1 MTPRC
6 IGKAALAAAAL
17 ALALSAAACQTAP
30 PDLVAQSGGGDEAA
44 SLDSFDLRLLALR
57 ISYDEV
63 ARAALQSE
71 LDRAAAR
78 PGLNRRFEARVT
90 AQKAEAAYLAH
101 DNAGARRLSDAAAAL
116 SEAEERVWLVRA
128 ELEND
133 QGRHLAVIEQ
143 GLARAD
149 SRARLLCERG
159 EALLRAGRFAEAA
172 QDLDE
177 GLRGLP
183 ADYRG
188 LYGQD
193 RERAFT
199 LAQAARDST
208 GPLSARPENL
218 PAQLTMRSMVEIAAS
233 GTRFLSSLSSKA
245 NPSFDDLRPGLTEG
259 KLLLDPAAAPEAP
272 LTRKAVAWFLWGIA
286 AREEH
291 NPSLLTRYRLKYA
304 TSPVPDVSTLDPWF
318 DSCLGAVE
326 REIMDLPDG
335 TNFRP
340 DDHVTGIE
348 YAAMLSRLK
357 KLYK

>member
-1 MTPRC
+1 MTRRHF
-6 IGKAALAAAAL
+6 GKGALAAGTL
-17 ALALSAAACQTAP
+17 AVLLAAASCRTVP
-30 PDLVAQSGGGDEAA
+30 PDVIVQSGGGQEAA
-44 SLDSFDLRLLALR
+44 SLDAFDLRLLALR
-57 ISYDEV
+57 IGHDEV
-63 ARAALQSE
+63 ALAALRSE

-78 PGLNRRFEARVT
+78 PGLNRRLTARVT

-101 DNAGARRLSDAAAAL
+101 ENGEARRLADAAAAL
-116 SEAEERVWLVRA
+116 SEAEDRVWLVRA
-128 ELEND
+128 ELESEPE
-133 QGRHLAVIEQ
+133 RRLALIEQ

-159 EALLRAGRFAEAA
+159 AALLHAGRYAEAA

-177 GLRGLP
+177 GLRGL
-183 ADYRG
+183 DSRYRG
-188 LYGQD
+188 LYGSD
-193 RERAFT
+193 RERAFS
-199 LAQAARDST
+199 LAQAVRDSP
-208 GPLSARPENL
+208 GPLSGKPENL
-218 PAQLTMRSMVEIAAS
+218 PAQLTMRSMVEIAAA
-233 GTRFLSSLSSKA
+233 GTRFLSSLSQKG
-245 NPSFDDLRPGLTEG
+245 NPSFDDLRPALTAG

-272 LTRKAVAWFLWGIA
+272 VTRKAVAWFLWEIA

-304 TSPVPDVSTLDPWF
+304 SSPVPDVSTLDPWF

-340 DDHVTGIE
+340 EEPVTGIE
-348 YAAMLSRLK
+348 YSAMLSRLK